1 MTSYLN
7 LEMHR
12 AQYQTS
18 QPVQRMEVCKE
29 RTEGS
34 LEREQSGV
42 SASKAMGGGDEE
54 SGKAGTSAQEFA
66 RLSVAALERSKKEA
80 AKRGKL
86 VKDLRKVEAGWC

>member
-1 MTSYLN
+1 MTSNLN

-18 QPVQRMEVCKE
+18 QPVQRMKVCKE
-29 RTEGS
+29 RMEGS
-34 LEREQSGV
+34 LEREQSGD
-42 SASKAMGGGDEE
+42 SASEGGGDGDEE
-54 SGKAGTSAQEFA
+54 SGKAGTNPQEFA
-66 RLSVAALERSKKEA
+66 RLAVAALERSKKEA